1 MTIPAIVIVIISTL
15 LLSWPPSAAGL
26 VFSQVEG
33 DGLLI
38 GASLDPMGTQW
49 DLLCDIPI
57 LKNIAQIDDDDDEDE
72 DDDEMDYSLAP
83 LQDHNETICVMYIRE
98 NIGQS
103 NVRKA
108 AACFLF
114 QKWIKKALCD
124 ISNWLLS
131 NLTKLFS
138 ELDTISENLF
148 GEHRSKQVFHFN
160 FELNYFQFPSVVQ
173 MSSNDPTIWSDQVDL
188 ITSTEVEAS
197 EGIDAEIAQI
207 IAPTQRQYRVVSVES
222 RT

>member
-1 MTIPAIVIVIISTL
+1 
-15 LLSWPPSAAGL
+15 
-26 VFSQVEG
+26 
-33 DGLLI
+33 
-38 GASLDPMGTQW
+38 MGTQW

-148 GEHRSKQVFHFN
+148 GEHRSKQAFHFN